1 MIRRAMVRAV
11 GFSRGI
17 SIYPQTALPSSWRGE
32 IRDRLNVILG
42 FAELL
47 SNDPAASLRNR
58 HFAENIRAAGVRLLY
73 AVEQTEPIVSGRRK
87 RSPRVE
93 DTS

>member
-1 MIRRAMVRAV
+1 MIRRTMVGAV
-11 GFSRGI
+11 DFSRGF
-17 SIYPQTALPSSWRGE
+17 SICPQTALPRSWRGE

-58 HFAENIRAAGVRLLY
+58 RFAENIRAAGVRLLH
-73 AVEQTEPIVSGRRK
+73 AVEQNEPIVPGRRR